1 MLLRSK
7 SSLLNSHILHLI
19 LSLVGTLDSE
29 HECTEIPYPEAFRD
43 LLAGA
48 CVGEGRGGEG
58 RIGIERNQVD
68 SVQEVSSCMVQ
79 STQEV
84 CSASNTGSM

>member
-43 LLAGA
+43 LLAGV
-48 CVGEGRGGEG
+48 CGGEGRGGENWH
-58 RIGIERNQVD
+58 RKKYV
-68 SVQEVSSCMVQ
+68 V
-79 STQEV
+79 
-84 CSASNTGSM
+84 

>member
-48 CVGEGRGGEG
+48 CVGEGGENWHSKKSG
-58 RIGIERNQVD
+58 RF
-68 SVQEVSSCMVQ
+68 
-79 STQEV
+79 
-84 CSASNTGSM
+84 SAGS